1 MNERALQ
8 RHLKKA
14 QLLQRI
20 EQQRVQLSNECQN
33 WLDST
38 QTLDN
43 SWQRARRHPLLV
55 SAGVALVAVYALRHP
70 RRLLRKGQWALFAL
84 RGIDYAS
91 QILKKSSF

>member
-70 RRLLRKGQWALFAL
+70 RRLLRKGQALFAL